1 MDLLLYK
8 TLQLLQL
15 KDMWGESCAWIL
27 ATKSREPAYRKQI
40 I

>member
-15 KDMWGESCAWIL
+15 KDMWGEKLCLNISDQVKRTCL
-27 ATKSREPAYRKQI
+27 
-40 I
+40 